1 MRARRSK
8 SKSLSMLS
16 PASRNA
22 SSRRSPP
29 LNRRSRS
36 VSWPVG
42 TASMSSWAWPGP
54 GRRQRWRQS
63 ATVSREPAT
72 PCSAPRPQDRQPRT
86 LEMAPE
92 STRAASLTW
101 RLNHNTL
108 EISDRHV
115 LILDKGANLRCRPPP
130 APHRRGAIRSK
141 ADRRGR
147 RPPTRRNRPRWRPHR
162 TCRTPPPAALG
173 AQRQH
178 PPHLPGRT
186 WSALSAPR
194 RRHRLCGR
202 LVCPQRPGP
211 SRARPPAGGA
221 AADN

>member
-1 MRARRSK
+1 
-8 SKSLSMLS
+8 MLS

-54 GRRQRWRQS
+54 GRRQRWWQS

-147 RPPTRRNRPRWRPHR
+147 RPPTRRHRPRWRPHR
-162 TCRTPPPAALG
+162 TCRTPPPSSF
-173 AQRQH
+173 
-178 PPHLPGRT
+178 GR
-186 WSALSAPR
+186 SATTSATPTRPNVERSLSSATATSPLR
-194 RRHRLCGR
+194 SAGMPATAGSIP
-202 LVCPQRPGP
+202 CPT
-211 SRARPPAGGA
+211 AGGRCRG
-221 AADN
+221 